1 MTGGGSGFNALP
13 WLIIIVPILVIA
25 VIVFAIVFLSIRG
38 KAKQRQAERAE
49 TAAGWYLDPTN
60 TSIERYWHGGEW
72 TTHERSAIPDRP
84 TSTS

>member
-1 MTGGGSGFNALP
+1 MLP

-38 KAKQRQAERAE
+38 KAKQRQAERLE
-49 TAAGWYLDPTN
+49 TPAGWYLDPTN
-60 TSIERYWHGGEW
+60 TSIERYWDGSAW
-72 TTHERSAIPDRP
+72 TEHEQPAIPGHP